1 MSRMLLLWIR
11 NVVAIVFVL
20 SATACGLLPEV
31 KDDTAGWS
39 AERLYQEAHEM
50 LATGNYTRAVKLF
63 DTLEGRFPYGRYAQ
77 QAILEGAYANYRANE
92 TAPAIAACDRFIRT
106 YPNHPNVDYAYYLKG
121 IVNFREDQGLFGY
134 VVEQDLSE
142 RDPKMTKESFGAFKE
157 LVARFPES
165 KYAADSIERMRYLTN
180 ALLHHAPQLAAVARA
195 GIVHRLDKDTSGLL
209 AIAKTPVAQTDLV
222 RQLQARTVRREYL
235 ALVHGVLVRGGSI
248 DAPVGR
254 HPVKRTS
261 MAVVASGRAAVTHY
275 EVRERFAACTLLAC
289 RLETGRTHQIRV
301 HLASLKHPLVGDAAY
316 GRRHGVAFHRQALHA
331 WRLGLV
337 HPVTRKPLQWESPL
351 PDDFAALLASLRRAQ

>member
-1 MSRMLLLWIR
+1 MFRMSLLSIR
-11 NVVAIVFVL
+11 SVVAIVFVL

-63 DTLEGRFPYGRYAQ
+63 ETLEGRYPYGRYAQ

-92 TAPAIAACDRFIRT
+92 TAAAIAACDRFIRT

-121 IVNFREDQGLFGY
+121 VVNFREDQGLFGY

-142 RDPKMTKESFGAFKE
+142 RDPKMTRESFGAFKE

-180 ALLHHAPQLAAVARA
+180 ALSSYEVHVADYYYRRGAYVAAANRAQASLLNFPRTPANEDALILMARSYDKLGLPQLRDDAQRV
-195 GIVHRLDKDTSGLL
+195 LKDTFPNGKYFM
-209 AIAKTPVAQTDLV
+209 AD
-222 RQLQARTVRREYL
+222 ARPWWNFWSPKEEVPPPPGDST
-235 ALVHGVLVRGGSI
+235 S
-248 DAPVGR
+248 
-254 HPVKRTS
+254 VKPWWK
-261 MAVVASGRAAVTHY
+261 
-275 EVRERFAACTLLAC
+275 F
-289 RLETGRTHQIRV
+289 
-301 HLASLKHPLVGDAAY
+301 
-316 GRRHGVAFHRQALHA
+316 
-331 WRLGLV
+331 W
-337 HPVTRKPLQWESPL
+337 
-351 PDDFAALLASLRRAQ
+351 

>member
-1 MSRMLLLWIR
+1 MAVPNYTPAVAPPSELREFTVPVDLAGLRLDQALARLMSEHSRSRIRSWIDAAR
-11 NVVAIVFVL
+11 VTVDGRIAKAKQKLYGGERIVVAP
-20 SATACGLLPEV
+20 LP
-31 KDDTAGWS
+31 DL
-39 AERLYQEAHEM
+39 RQ
-50 LATGNYTRAVKLF
+50 
-63 DTLEGRFPYGRYAQ
+63 
-77 QAILEGAYANYRANE
+77 
-92 TAPAIAACDRFIRT
+92 
-106 YPNHPNVDYAYYLKG
+106 NV
-121 IVNFREDQGLFGY
+121 
-134 VVEQDLSE
+134 
-142 RDPKMTKESFGAFKE
+142 
-157 LVARFPES
+157 LVAQPLPLAIVYEDDALIIVDKPAGLVVHPGS
-165 KYAADSIERMRYLTN
+165 GNWDGTLAN

-235 ALVHGVLVRGGSI
+235 ALVHGVLMRGGSI

-261 MAVVASGRAAVTHY
+261 MAVVASGRTAVTHY

-331 WRLGLV
+331 CRLGLV
-337 HPVTRKPLQWESPL
+337 HPVTRKSLQWESPL

>member
-63 DTLEGRFPYGRYAQ
+63 ETLEGRYPYGRYAQ

-92 TAPAIAACDRFIRT
+92 TAAAVAACDRFIRT

-142 RDPKMTKESFGAFKE
+142 RDPKLTRESFGAFKE

-180 ALLHHAPQLAAVARA
+180 ALSSYEVHVADYYYRRGAYVAAVNRAQASLLNFPRTPANEDALILMARSYDKLGLPQLRDDAQRV
-195 GIVHRLDKDTSGLL
+195 LKDTFPNGKYFTADASPWWNFWSPKEEVPPPPGDSTS
-209 AIAKTPVAQTDLV
+209 AKPWW
-222 RQLQARTVRREYL
+222 
-235 ALVHGVLVRGGSI
+235 
-248 DAPVGR
+248 
-254 HPVKRTS
+254 K
-261 MAVVASGRAAVTHY
+261 
-275 EVRERFAACTLLAC
+275 F
-289 RLETGRTHQIRV
+289 
-301 HLASLKHPLVGDAAY
+301 
-316 GRRHGVAFHRQALHA
+316 
-331 WRLGLV
+331 W
-337 HPVTRKPLQWESPL
+337 
-351 PDDFAALLASLRRAQ
+351 